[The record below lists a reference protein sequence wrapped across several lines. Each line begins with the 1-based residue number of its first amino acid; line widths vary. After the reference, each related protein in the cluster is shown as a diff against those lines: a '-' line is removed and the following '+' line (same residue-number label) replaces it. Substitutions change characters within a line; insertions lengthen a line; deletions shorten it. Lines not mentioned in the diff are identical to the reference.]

1 MDRKLSFNEVIG
13 AFFALI
19 LNDLP
24 IMLLIIAGAA
34 AAATTIDV
42 TAPSAGNILNILM
55 LVVQYYLIR
64 HLVDRH
70 GLRSADR
77 LGGFGSF
84 FVVGLITGLAVLLG
98 FVLLI
103 VPGIYLIA
111 RWSMVDAAV
120 VAENRGFS
128 DAMRRSWDATADNVL
143 PIGLAILTISLPM
156 IIGFAMMFTIGA
168 SGGEEAI
175 NGLGLS
181 IVVNLLLY
189 ASQISIWYFGVA
201 LYQLLLA
208 GPAEAQLG
216 EVFA

>member
-24 IMLLIIAGAA
+24 IMLLIIAGAT

-156 IIGFAMMFTIGA
+156 IIGFAMMFAIGA
-168 SGGEEAI
+168 SEGEEAI

-201 LYQLLLA
+201 LYRLLLT
-208 GPAEAQLG
+208 GPAETQLN
-216 EVFA
+216 EVFS

>member
-1 MDRKLSFNEVIG
+1 MERRLSFGEVIE
-13 AFFALI
+13 ATFALI
-19 LNDLP
+19 LNDFP
-24 IMLLIIAGAA
+24 IVLLIIAGTT
-34 AAATTIDV
+34 AAATTIDM
-42 TAPSAGNILNILM
+42 TAPSAGNILNILV

-103 VPGIYLIA
+103 VPGFYLIA

-143 PIGLAILTISLPM
+143 PIALAVLTISLPM
-156 IIGFAMMFTIGA
+156 IIGLTMMFAIGA
-168 SGGEEAI
+168 SGDERAMS
-175 NGLGLS
+175 GLGLS

-208 GPAEAQLG
+208 GPAKTQLG

>member
-1 MDRKLSFNEVIG
+1 
-13 AFFALI
+13 
-19 LNDLP
+19 
-24 IMLLIIAGAA
+24 
-34 AAATTIDV
+34 
-42 TAPSAGNILNILM
+42 
-55 LVVQYYLIR
+55 
-64 HLVDRH
+64 
-70 GLRSADR
+70 
-77 LGGFGSF
+77 
-84 FVVGLITGLAVLLG
+84 
-98 FVLLI
+98 
-103 VPGIYLIA
+103 
-111 RWSMVDAAV
+111 MVDAAV

-175 NGLGLS
+175 KGLGLS

-189 ASQISIWYFGVA
+189 ASQISVWYFGVA

-208 GPAEAQLG
+208 GPAEAQLN

>member
-24 IMLLIIAGAA
+24 IMLLIIAGAT
-34 AAATTIDV
+34 AAATIIDV

-64 HLVDRH
+64 HLVDQQ

-103 VPGIYLIA
+103 VPGIYLMA

-168 SGGEEAI
+168 SEGEEAI

-208 GPAEAQLG
+208 GPAETQLN
-216 EVFA
+216 EVFS

>member
-1 MDRKLSFNEVIG
+1 MGRKLSYAQVIG
-13 AFFALI
+13 ATFALI
-19 LNDLP
+19 LSDLP
-24 IMLLIIAGAA
+24 IALLIIAGAT
-34 AAATTIDV
+34 AAATAVDM
-42 TAPSAGNILNILM
+42 TAPSAGNILNIVA

-70 GLRSADR
+70 GLRSTDR

-84 FVVGLITGLAVLLG
+84 FVVGLVTGLAALLG

-143 PIGLAILTISLPM
+143 PIALAVVVISLPM
-156 IIGFAMMFTIGA
+156 IVGFALMFAIGA
-168 SGGEEAI
+168 SGDEKAI
-175 NGLGLS
+175 SGLGLS
-181 IVVNLLLY
+181 VAVNLLLY
-189 ASQISIWYFGVA
+189 ASQISIWYFGVG

>member
-1 MDRKLSFNEVIG
+1 MERRLSFGQVLG
-13 AFFALI
+13 ATFALI
-19 LNDLP
+19 SDDLP
-24 IMLLIIAGAA
+24 ITLLVIAGAT
-34 AAATTIDV
+34 AAATVIDM
-42 TAPSAGNILNILM
+42 TAPSAGNILNIVA

-103 VPGIYLIA
+103 IPGIYLFA
-111 RWSMVDAAV
+111 RWSLVDAAV

-128 DAMRRSWDATADNVL
+128 DAMRRSWDATADNVV
-143 PIGLAILTISLPM
+143 PIVVAALMISLPM
-156 IIGFAMMFTIGA
+156 IIGFAMMFAIGA
-168 SGGEEAI
+168 SGDENAI
-175 NGLGLS
+175 SGLGLS

-208 GPAEAQLG
+208 DSAEAQLD